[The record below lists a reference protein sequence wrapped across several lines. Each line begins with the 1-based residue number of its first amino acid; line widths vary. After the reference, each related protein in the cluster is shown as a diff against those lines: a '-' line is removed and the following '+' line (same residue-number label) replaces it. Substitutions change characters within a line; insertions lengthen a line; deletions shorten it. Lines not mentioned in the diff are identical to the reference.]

1 MAEIILIVGADGQTL
16 AVLDEALPNVRYQI
30 LTASDGTQALFQ
42 FGLAQPDLVIVEV
55 PPSDPGI
62 WETLRRI
69 RDLSGIPIIALG
81 IPDDTQTE
89 VKSLDYGADHYLEKP
104 FGALELGAR
113 VRSLIKRTKQ
123 LELPE
128 RRLRSCSL
136 AH

>member
-1 MAEIILIVGADGQTL
+1 MAEKILIVGADGQTL
-16 AVLDEALPNVRYQI
+16 AVLDEALPNMCYQI

-55 PPSDPGI
+55 PPTDPGI

-81 IPDDTQTE
+81 IPDDTKTE
-89 VKSLDYGADHYLEKP
+89 IRSLDYGADHYLEKP
-104 FGALELGAR
+104 FGVLELGAR
-113 VRSLIKRTKQ
+113 VRSLLRRTRQIDLHRKNM
-123 LELPE
+123 
-128 RRLRSCSL
+128 RSCSL

>member
-1 MAEIILIVGADGQTL
+1 MAEKILIVGADGQTL

-89 VKSLDYGADHYLEKP
+89 VKSLDYGADHYLVKP

-123 LELPE
+123 VKLPKGN
-128 RRLRSCSL
+128 LRSCSL